1 MRVVKGAKVEDFL
14 VYCTGTRISK
24 TMQRHVALFLAK
36 LSNVPDAHTVE
47 HFCIEEKA
55 WFEQQYENDNTRAA
69 YMTKYRK
76 AIASMAADRSFPD
89 AVMYEQE
96 TANGTIRQHIALKW
110 MNYGSEFH
118 QQRQAPTQ
126 AKAKAQ
132 RRQRVAFEPQP
143 VIDAAVAALSSASSS
158 TWEVAAA
165 IILLTGRRPTE
176 ILKSGDFTQVGAYQ
190 LEFSGQLKQRNKTTA
205 FEIYCLERSHRLID
219 AFTRFRRIASVRE
232 LQEAENTAVDSRLNA
247 TVNRAVR
254 TVFTEDI
261 LPAPLG
267 ESQLSAKNLRAAY
280 VNIAYHLFGNPETSI
295 GSFAEDFLG
304 HQNAGSAASYE
315 DYYCVDGEGQPLPI
329 GLLRDELQAKPKR
342 PRARKRTTV
351 HVDGLLKERF
361 EAYGEGTHK
370 EKMAQLL
377 DAAERN
383 ERLERQLHS
392 VEQRLKLA
400 KDHIAL
406 LQQKQAEQP
415 PSTKAK
421 AKKSDRPQDGRKTQE
436 SDRKATKASKE
447 RDRQTSKAAKSS
459 DRPLAPAHTPI
470 PDDWTEMSNEELNGS
485 QIPGSADEKIRRSIE
500 ALYEYNEGRYSC
512 GEASPTHSEQWSIT
526 PTVVQKLSGSNA
538 NRVKEYLERHP
549 KVEQRLKKYNKDY
562 GYQQNR
568 GKGHPRDSVKWPV
581 SYGEYEWSA

>member
-14 VYCTGTRISK
+14 PYCTGTRLSQ

-36 LSNVPDAHTVE
+36 LSNVTDAHTVE
-47 HFCIEEKA
+47 YFCIEEKA
-55 WFEQQYENDNTRAA
+55 WFEQQYKNDNTRAA
-69 YMTKYRK
+69 YMTKYRR
-76 AIASMAADRSFPD
+76 AIALMSTDRPFPD
-89 AVMYEQE
+89 SVMYEQE
-96 TANGTIRQHIALKW
+96 TADGPVRQHIALKW
-110 MNYGSEFH
+110 MNYGSDFH

-132 RRQRVAFEPQP
+132 RRSRVAFEPQP
-143 VIDAAVAALSSASSS
+143 VIDAAVAAISSSSSS

-190 LEFSGQLKQRNKTTA
+190 LEFSGQLKSRNKTTA
-205 FEIYCLERSHRLID
+205 FPIYCLERSHRLID

-254 TVFTEDI
+254 TVFPEDI

-315 DYYCVDGEGQPLPI
+315 DYYCVDGDGQPLAV
-329 GLLRDELQAKPKR
+329 GLLKDELQAKPKR

-392 VEQRLKLA
+392 LEQRLKLA

-406 LQQKQAEQP
+406 LQQKQTEQP
-415 PSTKAK
+415 PSAKAKVK
-421 AKKSDRPQDGRKTQE
+421 AKKS
-436 SDRKATKASKE
+436 ATPTE
-447 RDRQTSKAAKSS
+447 RHRQRNTSKAVKSS
-459 DRPLAPAHTPI
+459 DRHQTPAHTPI
-470 PDDWTEMSNEELNGS
+470 PDDWTEMSNAELNGS

-500 ALYEYNEGRYSC
+500 ALYEYNEGRCSY
-512 GEASPTHSEQWSIT
+512 GAAPPTHSEQWSIT

-549 KVEQRLKKYNKDY
+549 EVEQRLKKYNQDY

-568 GKGHPRDSVKWPV
+568 GKGHPRESVQWPT

>member
-1 MRVVKGAKVEDFL
+1 MQVVKGARVEDFL
-14 VYCTGTRISK
+14 PYCAGTRLSQ

-36 LSNVPDAHTVE
+36 LSGATNPSTIE
-47 HFCIEEKA
+47 YLCTEEKG
-55 WFEQQYENDNTRAA
+55 WFEQQYQNDNTRAA
-69 YMTKYRK
+69 HMTKYRR
-76 AIASMAADRSFPD
+76 AIASMSADRPFPK
-89 AVMYEQE
+89 AVTYEQE
-96 TANGTIRQHIALKW
+96 TANGPVRQHIALKW
-110 MNYGSEFH
+110 MNYSSEFH

-126 AKAKAQ
+126 AKSKAQ
-132 RRQRVAFEPQP
+132 RRSRVAFEPQP
-143 VIDAAVAALSSASSS
+143 VIDAALAALSSTS

-190 LEFSGQLKQRNKTTA
+190 LEFSGQLKSRGQKTTY
-205 FEIYCLERSHRLID
+205 EIYCLARSHLLID

-254 TVFTEDI
+254 AVFSEDI

-267 ESQLSAKNLRAAY
+267 ETQLSAKNLRAAY
-280 VNIAYHLFGNPETSI
+280 VNMAYHLFGTPETSI

-315 DYYCVDGEGQPLPI
+315 DYYCVDGKGQPLAI
-329 GLLRDELQAKPKR
+329 GLLKDELQAKPKR
-342 PRARKRTTV
+342 PRAKKRTTV

-392 VEQRLKLA
+392 AEQRLKLA
-400 KDHIAL
+400 KAHIAL
-406 LQQKQAEQP
+406 LQQKQTEP
-415 PSTKAK
+415 LVTPK
-421 AKKSDRPQDGRKTQE
+421 E
-436 SDRKATKASKE
+436 SDRHPTKVAKTVKE
-447 RDRQTSKAAKSS
+447 S
-459 DRPLAPAHTPI
+459 DRLEAPARTPI
-470 PDDWTEMSNEELNGS
+470 PDDWTEMSNGELNGS

-500 ALYEYNEGRYSC
+500 ALYEYNEGR
-512 GEASPTHSEQWSIT
+512 SPSEQWSIT

-538 NRVKEYLERHP
+538 NRVKDYLERHSE
-549 KVEQRLKKYNKDY
+549 VERRLAQYNQDY